1 MLSKLLLPKVSYI
14 RLTQS
19 LKSIFRG
26 WFLQECKRMW
36 DVVLE
41 TEITNVREPVSAT
54 LTESSEELNS
64 NVVKD
69 VSWKAA
75 YHAKE

>member
-1 MLSKLLLPKVSYI
+1 M
-14 RLTQS
+14 R
-19 LKSIFRG
+19 
-26 WFLQECKRMW
+26 

-69 VSWKAA
+69 VSWQAA
-75 YHAKE
+75 DHAKE

>member
-1 MLSKLLLPKVSYI
+1 
-14 RLTQS
+14 
-19 LKSIFRG
+19 
-26 WFLQECKRMW
+26 MW

-69 VSWKAA
+69 VSWQAA
-75 YHAKE
+75 DHATRARWVRHLRPF